1 VPSYVYV
8 IVVVAVVIIAALLVV
23 ILLLLKR
30 HSGSGM
36 CIYYFELVTFATHS
50 IVALRSSVVVR
61 NIFDSVV
68 HPIVCCFG

>member
-1 VPSYVYV
+1 MPSDDYV

-23 ILLLLKR
+23 ILLLFKR

-36 CIYYFELVTFATHS
+36 CIYFELITFATHL
-50 IVALRSSVVVR
+50 IVALRSIVVVR
-61 NIFDSVV
+61 NIFDSAV

>member
-30 HSGSGM
+30 QSGSGM
-36 CIYYFELVTFATHS
+36 CIYYFELITFATHS
-50 IVALRSSVVVR
+50 IVALRSSVVVG
-61 NIFDSVV
+61 NIFHSAV
-68 HPIVCCFG
+68 HPIFCCFG